1 MLNLLII
8 GDGPCDLPFVKE
20 DYKYID
26 LRDDDRSNNLM
37 DVFEKENPERS
48 KELREE
54 IQRLAPEK
62 IVVLGELEGY
72 RWLGTIVCRC
82 FGQFNSWLG
91 QYENDYG
98 KTVLKINDREVPL
111 LAMNSVDEWRM
122 YYEKRA

>member
-26 LRDDDRSNNLM
+26 LRDDDRCNNLM
-37 DVFEKENPERS
+37 DVFEKENPERI

-54 IQRLAPEK
+54 IQRLDPER

-91 QYENDYG
+91 QIG
-98 KTVLKINDREVPL
+98 RASCRERV
-111 LAMNSVDEWRM
+111 
-122 YYEKRA
+122 